1 MEGSLGERETVVAF
15 EGGELTLGQANVN
28 SVVLQ
33 GEGVSR
39 FHATIVLSAGEL
51 ELRDLDTKTGTRLD
65 GRPIKRAVIDDG
77 ALIEIGQH
85 RLRFDSSNFLSQN
98 GKGALRLDA
107 AGVAVR
113 RDGKDILKPISLS
126 ISPGELVAVIGES
139 GSGKTTLLRALAG
152 VSRPS
157 AGRVTLNGE
166 PVTSRLTEVGY
177 VPQDEIVHPLLTVDE
192 ALDYAAKLRLPGA
205 NDREVSSTVDR
216 VLAELALEPHRRTR
230 IGHLSGGQRKRVGV
244 GSELLHRPSLL
255 FLDEPTTGLDPALES
270 QMMALFRY
278 LARPAARGVVLVTH
292 ATQSLSLCDTLVVL
306 ARGGE
311 LCFRGSPADAL
322 EFFGV
327 PSHDKIYAALEER
340 PASEWRARLEER
352 QGAAEPARRARRA
365 GRAGARPEG
374 APQRR
379 GPGRRAR
386 EPLPAAL
393 LPRPPQRLHAL
404 RPGAPDRAR
413 HRLSLSERGVQQGGL
428 GQRHARSAAR
438 ADPAALPAR
447 HHRDLVRPHLRFQRD
462 REGARGGQSRGRGG
476 REVERLSRVEGDR
489 SLRRLRAADRGPR
502 LLRVRPPAP
511 RRAGVRLRGD
521 HRAARA
527 LQLGGRGRRARG
539 VRGRL
544 DRGPGHQ
551 RDPAHADP
559 AAPVRRGRGP
569 ARAHDGRGRCPVH
582 GGLRPLGSRR
592 HRHGSGHA
600 GAREG
605 GQAAGPGLRRLLLH
619 RPAVAV
625 HGDPRPLPGDLLRAD
640 RVPVERAPRDDLDG
654 RGHESGDPA

>member
-1 MEGSLGERETVVAF
+1 MVAF

-28 SVVLQ
+28 NVVLP

-51 ELRDLDTKTGTRLD
+51 ELRDLDSNTGTRLD

-85 RLRFDSSNFLSQN
+85 RLRFDSSNFLSQT

-113 RDGKDILKPISLS
+113 RDGKDILRPTSLS

-152 VSRPS
+152 VSRPT

-166 PVTSRLTEVGY
+166 SVTSRLTEVGY

-205 NDREVSSTVDR
+205 NDREVNSTVDR
-216 VLAELALEPHRRTR
+216 VLVELALEPHRRTR

-306 ARGGE
+306 ARGE

-340 PASEWRARLEER
+340 QSSEWRARLEQR
-352 QGAAEPARRARRA
+352 QGVARPAAETSEAPSQESAPKVHRNAAAQAGVLVSRYLRLFLRDRRNAFTLFGQVPLIALGIAFLFQSGVFNRVGSGNGMPGQPREQIQLLFLLVTTAIWFGLISASREIVKERA
-365 GRAGARPEG
+365 VTS
-374 APQRR
+374 
-379 GPGRRAR
+379 R
-386 EPLPAAL
+386 EAAVGVKWSAYL
-393 LPRPPQRLHAL
+393 ASKATVLFAVSALQTIALAYFVFAL
-404 RPGAPDRAR
+404 RPLDEPASAYAAVTV
-413 HRLSLSERGVQQGGL
+413 LLVLCSWVAVGVGL
-428 GQRHARSAAR
+428 VVSAASSTEDQATSVIPLTLIPQLLFAGAVVPPER
-438 ADPAALPAR
+438 MTGAVDALSTVVFAR
-447 HHRDLVRPHLRFQRD
+447 WGLA
-462 REGARGGQSRGRGG
+462 GAGTAVDMQ
-476 REVERLSRVEGDR
+476 E
-489 SLRRLRAADRGPR
+489 
-502 LLRVRPPAP
+502 RVRVDKQLAL
-511 RRAGVRLRGD
+511 GYGD
-521 HRAARA
+521 SFFSGQPWQYMVILALFLVIFFALAAF
-527 LQLGGRGRRARG
+527 LLTGRRE
-539 VRGRL
+539 
-544 DRGPGHQ
+544 Q
-551 RDPAHADP
+551 T
-559 AAPVRRGRGP
+559 
-569 ARAHDGRGRCPVH
+569 
-582 GGLRPLGSRR
+582 
-592 HRHGSGHA
+592 
-600 GAREG
+600 
-605 GQAAGPGLRRLLLH
+605 
-619 RPAVAV
+619 
-625 HGDPRPLPGDLLRAD
+625 
-640 RVPVERAPRDDLDG
+640 
-654 RGHESGDPA
+654 